1 MSINTTASSS
11 SATQLLRDGLDY
23 IWSLKDDLVAS
34 ASGSLRL
41 SAAASSKR
49 AIKDVGHDVVHH
61 ATRSGGGSVG
71 GGGSSLISSDYAQL
85 LKKLV
90 SLGIASAAV
99 FGSAFYIGYHVAR
112 RRHRFHVRE
121 ADKNDQVRKFII
133 KIFFK
138 FDSVFSVSLVFL
150 FFSKYLNQI
159 LSEKI

>member
-11 SATQLLRDGLDY
+11 GATQLLRDSLDY
-23 IWSLKDDLVAS
+23 IWSLKDGLVAS
-34 ASGSLRL
+34 ASGSLSL

-71 GGGSSLISSDYAQL
+71 GGGGGSSLIGSDYAQL

-121 ADKNDQVRKFII
+121 ADKNDQVRK
-133 KIFFK
+133 KLSIFSAFCL
-138 FDSVFSVSLVFL
+138 SLSIL
-150 FFSKYLNQI
+150 KYLNFENQI
-159 LSEKI
+159 